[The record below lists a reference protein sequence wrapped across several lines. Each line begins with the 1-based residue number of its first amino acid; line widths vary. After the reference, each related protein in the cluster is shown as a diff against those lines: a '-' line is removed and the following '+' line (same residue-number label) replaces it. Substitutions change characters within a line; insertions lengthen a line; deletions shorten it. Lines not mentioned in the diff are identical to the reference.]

1 MSLYKP
7 DCWAVLEFSS
17 PTTETIRKVF
27 AGWYGGYAGSDS
39 WKLSSGITKTT
50 EYDNRFEFLNHSG
63 SVYVCHKSAQRM
75 SSYMGTVLAGWL
87 YKSQELD
94 INERFTIKDVSD
106 EYV

>member
-1 MSLYKP
+1 MSIYTP

-63 SVYVCHKSAQRM
+63 SLYICHKNAQRM
-75 SSYMGTVLAGWL
+75 SSYMGMVLVHWL
-87 YKSQELD
+87 KQAS
-94 INERFTIKDVSD
+94 ERSPDNSFTIKDVSD